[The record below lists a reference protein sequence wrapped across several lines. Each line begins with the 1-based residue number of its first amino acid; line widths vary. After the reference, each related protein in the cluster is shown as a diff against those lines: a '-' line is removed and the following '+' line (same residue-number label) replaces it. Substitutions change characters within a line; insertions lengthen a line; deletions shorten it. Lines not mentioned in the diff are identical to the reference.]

1 MVLAFLMFGGL
12 SGPRIVL
19 RDDLDSLGDR
29 PCADCD
35 SRELDTA
42 GHVLTFTNEF

>member
-12 SGPRIVL
+12 WGLRIVL
-19 RDDLDSLGDR
+19 GDDVDPLGDR

-35 SRELDTA
+35 SREFDTA